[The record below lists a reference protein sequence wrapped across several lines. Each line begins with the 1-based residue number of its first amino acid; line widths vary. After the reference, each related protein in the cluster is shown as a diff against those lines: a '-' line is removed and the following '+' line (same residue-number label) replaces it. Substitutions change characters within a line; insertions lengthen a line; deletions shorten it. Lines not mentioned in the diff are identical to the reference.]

1 MIIYTAQQGT
11 PEWHEARAGVIT
23 GSMFAT
29 ARERLKKSGEPTAS
43 ARDYAFRLAV
53 ERISGQPLDDGFETW
68 AMKRGRELEPEA
80 RAAHEAHARVVVEP
94 CGFVTTDD
102 GLFGASADGLIL
114 DDGGAEYKCLV
125 SPERLRETLITND
138 ISDYMD
144 QVQGGMW
151 ITGRRWWD
159 FCIYCPALAP
169 IGRAL
174 SRWRVLRDDNYID
187 AMVDDL
193 MAFARLVD
201 SYEATLRNGIPAPLP
216 LAA

>member
-1 MIIYTAQQGT
+1 MLIYTATQGS
-11 PEWHEARAGVIT
+11 PDWLSARAGVIT
-23 GSMFAT
+23 GSMFRT
-29 ARERLKKSGEPTAS
+29 ARERLKKTGEPTAA

-53 ERISGQPLDDGFETW
+53 ERISGEPLDDGFETW

-80 RAAHEAHARVVVEP
+80 RAAHEAHAGVTVEP

-151 ITGRRWWD
+151 ITGRLWWD

-174 SRWRVLRDDNYID
+174 SRWRVPRDDNWIEGMEADLID
-187 AMVDDL
+187 
-193 MAFARLVD
+193 FERLVTH
-201 SYEATLRNGIPAPLP
+201 YETKLRQP

>member
-1 MIIYTAQQGT
+1 MLIYTAPQGS
-11 PEWHEARAGVIT
+11 PDWLSARAGVIT
-23 GSMFAT
+23 GSMFRT
-29 ARERLKKSGEPTAS
+29 ARERLKKTGEPTAA

-53 ERISGQPLDDGFETW
+53 ERISGQPMDEGFETW

-80 RAAHEAHARVVVEP
+80 RAAHEAHAGVTVEP

-102 GLFGASADGLIL
+102 GLFGASADGLIQ

-151 ITGRRWWD
+151 ITGRLWWD

-169 IGRAL
+169 ISRAL
-174 SRWRVLRDDNYID
+174 SRWRVHRDDNWIEGMEADLID
-187 AMVDDL
+187 
-193 MAFARLVD
+193 FERLVTH
-201 SYEATLRNGIPAPLP
+201 YETQLRQP
-216 LAA
+216 LAD

>member
-1 MIIYTAQQGT
+1 MLIYNAPQGT

-29 ARERLKKSGEPTAS
+29 ARERLKKSGEPTSA

-53 ERISGQPLDDGFETW
+53 ERISGQPLDEGFETW
-68 AMKRGRELEPEA
+68 QMRRGHELEPEA
-80 RAAHEAHARVVVEP
+80 RAAHEKHAGVVVEP

-151 ITGRRWWD
+151 ITGRLWWD

-174 SRWRVLRDDNYID
+174 SRWRVPRDQNWID
-187 AMVDDL
+187 QMADDL
-193 MAFARLVD
+193 VDFERLVS
-201 SYEATLRNGIPAPLP
+201 SYESTLRQP